1 MSIIIKVIFHQSCN
15 IHGKYWIK
23 ERDDTRWYLYMV
35 YKNSAVQYLSVPPFF
50 KIFSIK
56 LSVARWKNNLVV
68 LASGPR
74 LPLSRSVDFNW
85 PCARG
90 WRRPIFSDIDSKF
103 RNFDN

>member
-1 MSIIIKVIFHQSCN
+1 
-15 IHGKYWIK
+15 
-23 ERDDTRWYLYMV
+23 MV

-56 LSVARWKNNLVV
+56 LSVARRKNNLVV

-74 LPLSRSVDFNW
+74 LPLSRSVDFNR

-90 WRRPIFSDIDSKF
+90 
-103 RNFDN
+103 